1 METIRDHVASCSGY
15 TWDVESEDLGM
26 KTIFLGSRIQAN
38 LIAYLNLIYK
48 MNRGIIDVLYTCV
61 CECVCVYVCIYTHTH
76 VHACS
81 VVSDSATSWTV
92 AHRLLCPWNSP
103 GKNTGLG
110 CRSLLLG
117 IFPIQ
122 GSNLGLLYYRQILYC
137 LNQRGNKPIKHVKC
151 A

>member
-1 METIRDHVASCSGY
+1 METIRDHHVASCSGY

-48 MNRGIIDVLYTCV
+48 INRGITDVLYTCV
-61 CECVCVYVCIYTHTH
+61 CVCVCVCVYTHTH

-103 GKNTGLG
+103 VKNTGLG
-110 CRSLLLG
+110 CHSLLKG
-117 IFPIQ
+117 IFPTQ
-122 GSNLGLLYYRQILYC
+122 GSILGLLYFRQILYC
-137 LNQRGNKPIKHVKC
+137 LNHRGNKPIKHVKC